1 MATFVLVHGGGHG
14 GWCWQPVARRLRAK
28 GHEVHAPSLT
38 GLGDRRH
45 LLSIDIDLLTH
56 VEDVVSLLFH
66 EDLSDVILVG
76 HSYGGMVITGVA
88 DALAQRIKRLVYLD
102 AAIPRAGE
110 SLLDTSP
117 GLEQFNDV
125 RIVDGVPLG
134 LWPENVIGPV
144 YGLHGA
150 LAQWAL
156 PRLSPHPWRTFET
169 QLVLQNEAGLQKIPR
184 AIINCAG
191 SLARRTAETRSRWLD
206 GDFVREVDYGHD
218 LMLTEPAAVS
228 RLLLEIADLGT

>member
-14 GWCWQPVARRLRAK
+14 GWCWQPVARRLRAL
-28 GHEVHAPSLT
+28 GHEVYAPSLA

-45 LLSIDIDLLTH
+45 LLSAEIDLLTH
-56 VEDVVSLLFH
+56 VEDIVSLLFY

-76 HSYGGMVITGVA
+76 HSYGGMVITGAA
-88 DALAQRIKRLVYLD
+88 DASAKRIKRLVYLD

-144 YGLHGA
+144 YGLDGE

-156 PRLSPHPWRTFET
+156 PRLSAHPWRTFET
-169 QLVLQNEAGLQKIPR
+169 KLALPNEAGLRSIPR

-206 GDFVREVDYGHD
+206 GDFVREVDHGHD
-218 LMLTEPAAVS
+218 VMLTEPEAVS
-228 RLLLEIADLGT
+228 RLLLEIAALGT

>member
-14 GWCWQPVARRLRAK
+14 GWCWQPVARRLRAR
-28 GHEVHAPSLT
+28 GHEVHAPSLA

-45 LLSIDIDLLTH
+45 LLSADIDLLTH
-56 VEDVVSLLFH
+56 VEDVVSLLFY

-76 HSYGGMVITGVA
+76 HSYGGMVITGAA
-88 DALAQRIKRLVYLD
+88 DASTKRIKRLVYLD
-102 AAIPRAGE
+102 AAMPRAGE

-144 YGLHGA
+144 YGLHGE
-150 LAQWAL
+150 LAQWAM
-156 PRLSPHPWRTFET
+156 PRLSAHPWRTFET
-169 QLVLQNEAGLQKIPR
+169 KLALLNEVGLRRIPR

-191 SLARRTAETRSRWLD
+191 SLARRTAETRSRWLE

-218 LMLTEPAAVS
+218 LMLTEPEVVS
-228 RLLLEIADLGT
+228 RLLLEIAALGT

>member
-14 GWCWQPVARRLRAK
+14 GWCWQPVARRLRAE
-28 GHEVHAPSLT
+28 GHDVHAPSLT

-45 LLSIDIDLLTH
+45 LLSADVDLLTH
-56 VEDVVSLLFH
+56 VQDVASLLFY

-76 HSYGGMVITGVA
+76 HSYGGMVITGAA
-88 DALAQRIKRLVYLD
+88 DASAKRIRRLVYLD
-102 AAIPRAGE
+102 AAMPWAGE
-110 SLLDTSP
+110 SLLETSP
-117 GLEQFNDV
+117 GLAQFNDV

-144 YGLHGA
+144 YGLNGE

-156 PRLSPHPWRTFET
+156 PRLSAHPWRTFET
-169 QLVLQNEAGLQKIPR
+169 KLLLPNEAESRSIPR

-191 SLARRTAETRSRWLD
+191 SLERRTAETRSRWLD
-206 GDFVREVDYGHD
+206 GDFVRSVDCDHD
-218 LMLTEPAAVS
+218 LMLTEPELVS
-228 RLLLEIADLGT
+228 RLLLEIAALGT